1 MQLTHISQTRH
12 VVPVAKMLHIGTPDV
27 QYKVNIQHNLLTGVM
42 VLDDYERIMGS
53 RERGLLAYNM
63 GPGGV
68 RRAMTRYGWR
78 EGEPRPTIT
87 ELRPFLRNDARMRP
101 RVYVPKVL
109 ATAVMMYRVANG
121 QPLSV
126 LEELEPEAVPGWNPA
141 NDGASWMLT
150 SSD

>member
-1 MQLTHISQTRH
+1 MLKGTT
-12 VVPVAKMLHIGTPDV
+12 AETKGKKMKKG
-27 QYKVNIQHNLLTGVM
+27 KVSADLAGKPFSMETGVLALQADGS
-42 VLDDYERIMGS
+42 VL
-53 RERGLLAYNM
+53 
-63 GPGGV
+63 
-68 RRAMTRYGWR
+68 
-78 EGEPRPTIT
+78 
-87 ELRPFLRNDARMRP
+87 ARLGDT
-101 RVYVPKVL
+101 VVL